1 MNQNGFTL
9 IEIMVSVSIFVVVAM
24 ITTGALI
31 TISDVNRKAQA
42 IKIAMDNV
50 SFAMDS
56 MVTNLR
62 EGEVFGCGS
71 SPGQSGT
78 PCDDGIV
85 FVSTRVESECGTD
98 IKYIGYRLKNG
109 HIQFGSLCN
118 SNPGDDN
125 YMDITS
131 LEVNIAEL
139 RFYVPTPSQGLTRV
153 TIVIKGQVLGKTP
166 TNFYL
171 QTTVKKI

>member
-1 MNQNGFTL
+1 MKLQATSYKLQANSGFTL

-62 EGEVFGCGS
+62 EGANYHCLTDTTGSLSSYLTNSPFGEEQACFSNGI
-71 SPGQSGT
+71 
-78 PCDDGIV
+78 GIV
-85 FVSTRVESECGTD
+85 F
-98 IKYIGYRLKNG
+98 
-109 HIQFGSLCN
+109 
-118 SNPGDDN
+118 
-125 YMDITS
+125 
-131 LEVNIAEL
+131 
-139 RFYVPTPSQGLTRV
+139 
-153 TIVIKGQVLGKTP
+153 
-166 TNFYL
+166 
-171 QTTVKKI
+171 